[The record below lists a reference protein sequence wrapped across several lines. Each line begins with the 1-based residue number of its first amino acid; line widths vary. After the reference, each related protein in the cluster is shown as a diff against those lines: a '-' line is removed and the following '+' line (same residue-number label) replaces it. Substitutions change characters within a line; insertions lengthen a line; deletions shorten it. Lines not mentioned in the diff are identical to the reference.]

1 MNYEQHY
8 HIPSTSTCLVAM
20 NYSSCS
26 SSYFKWRFFVLSLVL
41 LFCWFVL
48 CASSEWKNEKKKHN
62 LLPLFLVDILMLDA
76 HMKMIYFYTNC
87 LNFLPLLLS
96 VAITTSATTLFIFLN
111 AILCLHTLI
120 STMNSEVEH
129 SPPYHF
135 LSQKNGLSINFRER
149 GFLPS

>member
-1 MNYEQHY
+1 MNNIIIFHPHQLVWLQW
-8 HIPSTSTCLVAM
+8 IILVARLLIL
-20 NYSSCS
+20 NGDFLCCRWFC
-26 SSYFKWRFFVLSLVL
+26 YFVDSFSVHRVNGKT
-41 LFCWFVL
+41 
-48 CASSEWKNEKKKHN
+48 KKKKHN